1 MRERDTSSQPRV
13 PRRRATHRP
22 RPCGPQALRLASV
35 HEPRSSG
42 GGAPD
47 DRPLLSAD
55 TPQHEEDHVDI
66 VVTGRHLT
74 VSDRFRAHIEEK
86 LEKITQLEPRTRR
99 VEVLVSHEPN
109 RRQAEV
115 CDKVE
120 ITCYAKGP
128 VVRAEACVEDKYAA
142 LDLAIDKLME
152 RLRRQKDRRQVHRG
166 RRTPEGGPAGAVDE
180 GDEFT
185 DSPVEVREK
194 VHRSAPMTLSDAL
207 SHMELVGHDFY
218 LFHDI
223 DTDRA
228 SVVYRRH
235 GWSYGVLHL
244 DLDGSLADVPEP
256 AEAADVEAAAS

>member
-1 MRERDTSSQPRV
+1 M
-13 PRRRATHRP
+13 
-22 RPCGPQALRLASV
+22 
-35 HEPRSSG
+35 
-42 GGAPD
+42 
-47 DRPLLSAD
+47 
-55 TPQHEEDHVDI
+55 DI

-166 RRTPEGGPAGAVDE
+166 RRTPESVASATARIVTPAEGGPDGVTADDVDQ
-180 GDEFT
+180 FV

-194 VHRSAPMTLSDAL
+194 VHRSTPMTLSDAL
-207 SHMELVGHDFY
+207 SEMELVGHDFY
-218 LFHDI
+218 LFHDV

-244 DLDGSLADVPEP
+244 DLDGSLSDSPEQDDD
-256 AEAADVEAAAS
+256 ADVEAAAS

>member
-1 MRERDTSSQPRV
+1 M
-13 PRRRATHRP
+13 
-22 RPCGPQALRLASV
+22 
-35 HEPRSSG
+35 
-42 GGAPD
+42 
-47 DRPLLSAD
+47 
-55 TPQHEEDHVDI
+55 DI

-115 CDKVE
+115 CDRVE

-166 RRTPEGGPAGAVDE
+166 RRTPESVARATARIVTPAEGGPTGAVDE

-244 DLDGSLADVPEP
+244 DLDGSMADASDQGEG
-256 AEAADVEAAAS
+256 ADVEAAAS

>member
-1 MRERDTSSQPRV
+1 M
-13 PRRRATHRP
+13 
-22 RPCGPQALRLASV
+22 
-35 HEPRSSG
+35 
-42 GGAPD
+42 
-47 DRPLLSAD
+47 
-55 TPQHEEDHVDI
+55 DI

-74 VSDRFRAHIEEK
+74 VSDRFRAHIEDK

-166 RRTPEGGPAGAVDE
+166 RRTPESVARATARIVTPDEGGQVTPGADE
-180 GDEFT
+180 GDPFVG
-185 DSPVEVREK
+185 SPVEVREK

-207 SHMELVGHDFY
+207 SEMELVGHDFY

-244 DLDGSLADVPEP
+244 DLDGSATDGEER
-256 AEAADVEAAAS
+256 AEGAGVEIAAS

>member
-1 MRERDTSSQPRV
+1 
-13 PRRRATHRP
+13 
-22 RPCGPQALRLASV
+22 
-35 HEPRSSG
+35 
-42 GGAPD
+42 
-47 DRPLLSAD
+47 
-55 TPQHEEDHVDI
+55 VDI

-166 RRTPEGGPAGAVDE
+166 RRTPESVARATARIVTPAEGGPAGVVDE

-244 DLDGSLADVPEP
+244 DLDGSMPDASEQGDG
-256 AEAADVEAAAS
+256 ADVEAAAS

>member
-1 MRERDTSSQPRV
+1 M
-13 PRRRATHRP
+13 
-22 RPCGPQALRLASV
+22 
-35 HEPRSSG
+35 
-42 GGAPD
+42 
-47 DRPLLSAD
+47 
-55 TPQHEEDHVDI
+55 DI

-166 RRTPEGGPAGAVDE
+166 RRTPESVASATARIVAPAEGGPAGAVEE
-180 GDEFT
+180 GDPFG

-194 VHRSAPMTLSDAL
+194 VHRSTPMTLSEAL
-207 SHMELVGHDFY
+207 SQMELVGHDFY

-223 DTDRA
+223 ETDRA

-244 DLDGSLADVPEP
+244 DLDGSLADGTEQGDG
-256 AEAADVEAAAS
+256 ADVEAAAS

>member
-1 MRERDTSSQPRV
+1 
-13 PRRRATHRP
+13 
-22 RPCGPQALRLASV
+22 
-35 HEPRSSG
+35 
-42 GGAPD
+42 
-47 DRPLLSAD
+47 
-55 TPQHEEDHVDI
+55 VDI

-115 CDKVE
+115 CDRVE

-166 RRTPEGGPAGAVDE
+166 RRTPESVARATARIVTPAEGGPAGAVDD

-194 VHRSAPMTLSDAL
+194 VHRSTPMRLDEAL
-207 SHMELVGHDFY
+207 REMELVGHDFY
-218 LFHDI
+218 LFHDV

-228 SVVYRRH
+228 SVVYRRR

-244 DLDGSLADVPEP
+244 DLDGSLVDP
-256 AEAADVEAAAS
+256 AEAGADVEAAAS